1 MHPNLRGQ
9 PAEPMPTPELPR
21 QTLVCLADGIYSCVV
36 DHIDAGERLAHL
48 LDALRSIVEPDDPTW
63 QPGSADARAVME
75 DGWATLAD
83 ALAEKPAAAAI
94 LAAMRDVARSDAA
107 LLRSRETSRRLGAVL
122 DQLESASCHIPE
134 LMELAPRLVPELGF
148 DRAIFS
154 RIVDGLWV
162 SQSVCVPDDPQWA
175 AEINRAGQEQPQ
187 PLVPGLHET
196 EIVRRRE
203 ARMVRDVQH
212 DSRVH
217 RPIADAS
224 RSTSYVAA
232 PVLAGGRVVALLH
245 GDRYRQGRDTDDSDC
260 DLLACYAK
268 GLAFA
273 FSRARAVDQLGT
285 LSAMMQSAVDDCRE
299 TTSAPQ
305 EFTLDSGGDQRSDGA
320 VTARA
325 ARSAVRG
332 VRDALTA
339 REAQILEHMAQGRT
353 NSAIAA
359 KLFIAEGT
367 VKQHVKRILRK
378 LGAENRVEA
387 VSLLYQSDRN

>member
-1 MHPNLRGQ
+1 MSKHSSVT
-9 PAEPMPTPELPR
+9 PTGL
-21 QTLVCLADGIYSCVV
+21 YSCAV
-36 DHIDAGERLAHL
+36 DHIDAGARLQHL
-48 LDALRSIVEPDDPTW
+48 LDALRRIGEPDDPTW
-63 QPGSADARAVME
+63 LPGSADARAIME
-75 DGWATLAD
+75 DGWATLAE
-83 ALAEKPAAAAI
+83 ALSEQPAAAAI
-94 LAAMRDVARSDAA
+94 LVAMRDVARSDAA
-107 LLRSRETSRRLGAVL
+107 LVRSRDTSRRIGTVL
-122 DQLESASCHIPE
+122 DRLEAAPCHIPD

-154 RIVDGLWV
+154 RIVDGVWV
-162 SQSVCVPDDPQWA
+162 SQSVCVPDDPDWA
-175 AEINRAGQEQPQ
+175 AEINRVGQEQPQ

-203 ARMVRDVQH
+203 ARLVCDVQH

-260 DLLACYAK
+260 ELLACYAR

-285 LSAMMQSAVDDCRE
+285 LGAMLQSAVDDCVE
-299 TTSAPQ
+299 TTMAPQ
-305 EFTLDSGGDQRSDGA
+305 DFTLDSAGDGGSGGRVS
-320 VTARA
+320 ARA
-325 ARSAVRG
+325 VRAAVRG
-332 VRDALTA
+332 VRDTLTA
-339 REAQILEHMAQGRT
+339 RETQILEHMAQGRT
-353 NSAIAA
+353 NSAIAT
-359 KLFIAEGT
+359 KLFISEGT

-387 VSLLYQSDRN
+387 VSMLYQSDRP